1 MPNIRVPSVE
11 VCSNI
16 NHFELV
22 LEPLFLDS
30 VVKFLG
36 TGFSLRKLNKKKSSS
51 AKNASSDTNSDSSNN
66 AVSNNNGGGSGSGNG
81 NSGGSS
87 SGKSGWSD
95 KLWFIS
101 NARVNVCY
109 NGITISFGE
118 IDKIVNEAFIVHVEK
133 VMLVGVPS
141 TEIAS
146 SFTSNGIDLANK
158 VFDEDASLN
167 EFNNEVSSQSSSQSS
182 NTVATSLD
190 PPSSSPVTTSLDP
203 PSASSSS
210 SASNANYGFNLLA
223 LNVNFITNFK

>member
-1 MPNIRVPSVE
+1 M
-11 VCSNI
+11 CSNI

-30 VVKFLG
+30 VVTFLG

-51 AKNASSDTNSDSSNN
+51 ANTSSNN
-66 AVSNNNGGGSGSGNG
+66 DANNSSGNNAGSNNGGSSGG
-81 NSGGSS
+81 NSGSS
-87 SGKSGWSD
+87 SGKSKWSD

-118 IDKIVNEAFIVHVEK
+118 IDKIVKEAFIVHVEK
-133 VMLVGVPS
+133 VMLVGSPS
-141 TEIAS
+141 TEIVS

-158 VFDEDASLN
+158 EFDEDASMS
-167 EFNNEVSSQSSSQSS
+167 EFNEELSSQSSSQSS
-182 NTVATSLD
+182 STGGLSLD
-190 PPSSSPVTTSLDP
+190 PPSSSPVSSSLDP

-210 SASNANYGFNLLA
+210 TTSNPNYGFNLLA
-223 LNVNFITNFK
+223 LNVNFVLFFSIINLLNCIFL